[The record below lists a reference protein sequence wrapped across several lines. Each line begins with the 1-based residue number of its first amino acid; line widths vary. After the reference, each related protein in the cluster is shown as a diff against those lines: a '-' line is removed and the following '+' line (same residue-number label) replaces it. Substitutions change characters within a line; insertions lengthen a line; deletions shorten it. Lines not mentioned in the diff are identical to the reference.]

1 METKYVGYESF
12 SNMALSNMQEG
23 GWKGPDI
30 KQGHQQDNQFEL
42 MEDYLWQTLINL
54 SNDQCAVVQTVWN
67 FNFANSKKDIRQAK
81 NKISSFTVKFG
92 SMP

>member
-1 METKYVGYESF
+1 
-12 SNMALSNMQEG
+12 MQEG

-67 FNFANSKKDIRQAK
+67 FNRIALSYLRIQR
-81 NKISSFTVKFG
+81 KISDKPKVKFHHLQSNLG
-92 SMP
+92 ARPKY

>member
-1 METKYVGYESF
+1 
-12 SNMALSNMQEG
+12 MQEG

-54 SNDQCAVVQTVWN
+54 SNDQCAVVHTLWN
-67 FNFANSKKDIRQAK
+67 FNRIALSYLQIQR
-81 NKISSFTVKFG
+81 KISDQQTVKFHHLQSNLG
-92 SMP
+92 ACPKY

>member
-1 METKYVGYESF
+1 
-12 SNMALSNMQEG
+12 MQEG

-54 SNDQCAVVQTVWN
+54 SNDQCAVVHTLWNSNRIALNIFKFKERYQT
-67 FNFANSKKDIRQAK
+67 SQQ
-81 NKISSFTVKFG
+81 
-92 SMP
+92 